1 MPINASWAI
10 GSLLILW
17 KSSLD
22 LQEVQLAVF
31 SVHFDGRIT
40 TNHQLPVRILAKTY
54 EHMQRAIDRAYIIDK
69 YGDVWKHARL
79 RGEDYKEVNFLAA
92 YHRDGGVILDAV
104 KDGADRVIDIVANSI
119 HSLYGQAA
127 DRGLGQYESMAE
139 QLVLRRQY
147 VQGVGEATQTFSS
160 VAENP
165 PLNWA
170 SAYSRRSV
178 TKEIDQL
185 ASQIIPDRYDGSTVE
200 ISLNGTHAHPVFV
213 FNQEVARRFHLLA
226 SRRELGPAMIVWA
239 RIRTLDR
246 GNDTTEPGAKIEN
259 LDTKREV
266 VLKLNSVSD
275 CDELRPYHNDKPV
288 RIFVAPI
295 IEAMGFDINGGDL
308 VYLGVV

>member
-1 MPINASWAI
+1 M
-10 GSLLILW
+10 
-17 KSSLD
+17 
-22 LQEVQLAVF
+22 AVF

-54 EHMQRAIDRAYIIDK
+54 EHMQRAIDRAFIIDK

-79 RGEDYKEVNFLAA
+79 KGADYQEVNFLAS

-104 KDGADRVIDIVANSI
+104 KDGADQIIDIVANTI
-119 HSLYGQAA
+119 HSLYDPAVDSGI
-127 DRGLGQYESMAE
+127 GQYESMSD
-139 QLVLRRQY
+139 QLVHRRQY
-147 VQGVGEATQTFSS
+147 VQGVGEATQLFST

-165 PLNWA
+165 PANWA

-185 ASQIIPDRYDGSTVE
+185 ASQILPDRYEGSTVE
-200 ISLNGTHAHPVFV
+200 ISLHGTYAHPVYL
-213 FNQEVARRFHLLA
+213 FNQEAARRFHHLA
-226 SRRELGPAMIVWA
+226 SRRELGPAMIVRA

-259 LDTKREV
+259 LDTNREV
-266 VLKLNSVSD
+266 VLKLNNVSD
-275 CDELRPYHNDKPV
+275 CDELRPFHNDQPV
-288 RIFVAPI
+288 RIYVAPI

-308 VYLGVV
+308 MFLGVV

>member
-1 MPINASWAI
+1 M
-10 GSLLILW
+10 
-17 KSSLD
+17 
-22 LQEVQLAVF
+22 AVF

-54 EHMQRAIDRAYIIDK
+54 EHMQRAIDRAFIIDK

-79 RGEDYKEVNFLAA
+79 KGADYQEVNFLAS

-104 KDGADRVIDIVANSI
+104 KDGADRIIDIVANTI
-119 HSLYGQAA
+119 HSLY
-127 DRGLGQYESMAE
+127 DRAVDSGIGQYESMSD
-139 QLVLRRQY
+139 QLVHRRQY
-147 VQGVGEATQTFSS
+147 VQGVGEATQLFSS

-165 PLNWA
+165 PANWA

-185 ASQIIPDRYDGSTVE
+185 ASQIIPDRYEGSTVE
-200 ISLNGTHAHPVFV
+200 ISLHGTYAHPVYL

-226 SRRELGPAMIVWA
+226 SRRELGPAMIVCA

-259 LDTKREV
+259 LDTNREV
-266 VLKLNSVSD
+266 VLKLNNVSD
-275 CDELRPYHNDKPV
+275 CDELRPFHNDQPV
-288 RIFVAPI
+288 RIYVAPI

-308 VYLGVV
+308 MFLGVV